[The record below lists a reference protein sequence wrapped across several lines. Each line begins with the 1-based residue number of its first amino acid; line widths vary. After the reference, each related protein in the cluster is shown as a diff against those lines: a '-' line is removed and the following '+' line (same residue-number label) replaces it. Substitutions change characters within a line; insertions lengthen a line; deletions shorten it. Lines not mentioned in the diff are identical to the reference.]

1 MAKTVFTNGGFDIL
15 HPGHVDLLNR
25 ARAFG
30 DRLVVGINSDES
42 VRRTKGNGR
51 PIVDQEARK
60 AVLLGLSSVD
70 EVVIFDELTPQR
82 IIEEIA
88 PDVLVKGGDWPE
100 SEIVGA
106 DFVRS
111 RGGEV
116 HSLPLLEGYSTSKI
130 VESMSASDD
139 TSESHV
145 SGIDQTIAE
154 HQAAIE
160 EFRAILQPQIE
171 ETAKVIYNTF
181 KNGKKVLICGN
192 GGSAAD
198 SQHLAA
204 EFVGRYETERIGLP
218 AIALTTDTSS
228 LTAITNDYDFDRV
241 FVRQIEALGNE
252 GDCLIAFSTSG
263 NSSNIIAAVMEA
275 RRRGMTVIGMTGS
288 GGKKLAG
295 LSDHCIIAPSA
306 RTARI
311 QECHILI
318 CHLWCQLVDEYVAEA
333 AN

>member
-1 MAKTVFTNGGFDIL
+1 MKTVFTNGGFDIL
-15 HPGHVDLLNR
+15 HPGHVDLLKR
-25 ARAFG
+25 ARSLG

-42 VRRTKGNGR
+42 IRRTKGKGR
-51 PIVDQEARK
+51 PIVSQEARK
-60 AVLLGLSSVD
+60 AVLLGLESVD

-82 IIEEIA
+82 IIEEIV

-106 DFVRS
+106 EFVRS

-116 HSLPLLEGYSTSKI
+116 HSLPLLDGYSTTAIIESMNSTASGEISAISSLDASI
-130 VESMSASDD
+130 VE
-139 TSESHV
+139 
-145 SGIDQTIAE
+145 
-154 HQAAIE
+154 HQDALT
-160 EFRAILQPQIE
+160 EFRATLQPQIE
-171 ETAKVIYNTF
+171 ETANVIYETF
-181 KNGKKVLICGN
+181 KAGKKVLICGN

-204 EFVGRYETERIGLP
+204 EFVGRYETERIAMP

-288 GGKKLAG
+288 SGKKLAG
-295 LSDHCIIAPSA
+295 LSDHCIMAPSA

-318 CHLWCQLVDEYVAEA
+318 CHLWCQLVDSYVAEA
-333 AN
+333 AQ